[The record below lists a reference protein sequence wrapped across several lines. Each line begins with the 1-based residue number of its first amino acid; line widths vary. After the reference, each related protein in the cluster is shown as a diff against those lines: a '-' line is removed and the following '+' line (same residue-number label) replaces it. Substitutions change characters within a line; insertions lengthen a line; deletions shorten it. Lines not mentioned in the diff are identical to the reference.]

1 MMNRFICIPL
11 CLFLL
16 SVCNPKKNERPNGW
30 YYITD
35 RVEDSISLEPIV
47 TINDFEEIKLDSAE
61 NLKGKFIYQITGHVA
76 ADCVEK
82 WADATEHSIGKRI
95 GFVFQDEVI
104 CTPCINCYIC
114 PRYRY
119 KIYILANCSKNS
131 QPIRRNPIGCA
142 SIINYTD

>member
-1 MMNRFICIPL
+1 MSLFVE
-11 CLFLL
+11 CLQ
-16 SVCNPKKNERPNGW
+16 SEKNERPNGW

-82 WADATEHSIGKRI
+82 W
-95 GFVFQDEVI
+95 DEVI
-104 CTPCINCYIC
+104 CTPCINCRIETGSFAISAQDTDIKSIYWQIV
-114 PRYRY
+114 R
-119 KIYILANCSKNS
+119 KIHS
-131 QPIRRNPIGCA
+131 R
-142 SIINYTD
+142 

>member
-1 MMNRFICIPL
+1 M
-11 CLFLL
+11 

-82 WADATEHSIGKRI
+82 WADATEHSIGTILLFQCYGCTTNLYI
-95 GFVFQDEVI
+95 GKLFEKFTADKKES
-104 CTPCINCYIC
+104 
-114 PRYRY
+114 YRLCLY
-119 KIYILANCSKNS
+119 NKLYRLESETNI
-131 QPIRRNPIGCA
+131 
-142 SIINYTD
+142 

>member
-1 MMNRFICIPL
+1 MSLFVE
-11 CLFLL
+11 CLQ
-16 SVCNPKKNERPNGW
+16 SEKNERPNGG

-35 RVEDSISLEPIV
+35 RVEYSISLEPIV

-95 GFVFQDEVI
+95 GFVLQDEVI
-104 CTPCINCYIC
+104 CTPCINCRIETGSFAISAQDTDIKSTYWQIV
-114 PRYRY
+114 R
-119 KIYILANCSKNS
+119 KIHS
-131 QPIRRNPIGCA
+131 R
-142 SIINYTD
+142 

>member
-1 MMNRFICIPL
+1 MFPL

-35 RVEDSISLEPIV
+35 RAEDSISLEPIV

-61 NLKGKFIYQITGHVA
+61 NLKGKFIYQITGHVD

-104 CTPCINCYIC
+104 CTPCINCRIETGSFAISAQDTDIKSIYWQIV
-114 PRYRY
+114 R
-119 KIYILANCSKNS
+119 KIHS
-131 QPIRRNPIGCA
+131 R
-142 SIINYTD
+142 

>member
-1 MMNRFICIPL
+1 MSAIR
-11 CLFLL
+11 
-16 SVCNPKKNERPNGW
+16 KNERPNGW

-95 GFVFQDEVI
+95 GFVLQDEVI
-104 CTPCINCYIC
+104 CTPCINCRIETGSFAISAQDTDIKSIYWQIV
-114 PRYRY
+114 RKFTADKKESYRLCLY
-119 KIYILANCSKNS
+119 NKLYRLESETNI
-131 QPIRRNPIGCA
+131 
-142 SIINYTD
+142 

>member
-1 MMNRFICIPL
+1 MSLFVE
-11 CLFLL
+11 CLQ
-16 SVCNPKKNERPNGW
+16 SEKNERPNGW

-47 TINDFEEIKLDSAE
+47 TINDFEEIKLHSAE

-95 GFVFQDEVI
+95 GFVLQDEVI
-104 CTPCINCYIC
+104 CTPCIKGTRLKKGGQSRRC
-114 PRYRY
+114 
-119 KIYILANCSKNS
+119 KIHRDDSCK
-131 QPIRRNPIGCA
+131 RH
-142 SIINYTD
+142 

>member
-11 CLFLL
+11 SLFLL

-35 RVEDSISLEPIV
+35 RVEDSISLEPI
-47 TINDFEEIKLDSAE
+47 
-61 NLKGKFIYQITGHVA
+61 VA

-104 CTPCINCYIC
+104 CTPCINCRIETGSFAISAQDTDIKSIYWQIV
-114 PRYRY
+114 R
-119 KIYILANCSKNS
+119 KIHS
-131 QPIRRNPIGCA
+131 R
-142 SIINYTD
+142 

>member
-1 MMNRFICIPL
+1 MNRFICIPL
-11 CLFLL
+11 SLFLL

-82 WADATEHSIGKRI
+82 TGSFAISAQDTDIKSIYWQIVRKIHSR
-95 GFVFQDEVI
+95 
-104 CTPCINCYIC
+104 
-114 PRYRY
+114 
-119 KIYILANCSKNS
+119 
-131 QPIRRNPIGCA
+131 
-142 SIINYTD
+142 

>member
-1 MMNRFICIPL
+1 MMNRYICIPL

-16 SVCNPKKNERPNGW
+16 SACNPKKSDRPNGW

-35 RVEDSISLEPIV
+35 RVEDSISSEPIV
-47 TINDFEEIKLDSAE
+47 AVNDFEPTETIEEIKLDSAE
-61 NLKGKFIYQITGHVA
+61 TSKGKFVYQITGHVA

-104 CTPCINCYIC
+104 CTPCINCRIETGSFAISAQDTDIKSIYWQIV
-114 PRYRY
+114 R
-119 KIYILANCSKNS
+119 KIHS
-131 QPIRRNPIGCA
+131 R
-142 SIINYTD
+142 

>member
-1 MMNRFICIPL
+1 M
-11 CLFLL
+11 
-16 SVCNPKKNERPNGW
+16 SVCTPKKNERPNGW

-76 ADCVEK
+76 
-82 WADATEHSIGKRI
+82 EHSIGKRI

-104 CTPCINCYIC
+104 CTPCINCRIETGSFAISAQDTDIKSIYWQIV
-114 PRYRY
+114 R
-119 KIYILANCSKNS
+119 KIHS
-131 QPIRRNPIGCA
+131 R
-142 SIINYTD
+142 

>member
-35 RVEDSISLEPIV
+35 RVEDSISSEPIV

-61 NLKGKFIYQITGHVA
+61 NLKRISLCTARSTTTAIRMCMTSIFRTDTAACLYLRSGRETFTSVA
-76 ADCVEK
+76 AEK
-82 WADATEHSIGKRI
+82 
-95 GFVFQDEVI
+95 
-104 CTPCINCYIC
+104 C
-114 PRYRY
+114 
-119 KIYILANCSKNS
+119 
-131 QPIRRNPIGCA
+131 
-142 SIINYTD
+142 

>member
-1 MMNRFICIPL
+1 MMNRYICIPL

-16 SVCNPKKNERPNGW
+16 SACNPKKSDRPNGW

-35 RVEDSISLEPIV
+35 RVEDSISSEPIV
-47 TINDFEEIKLDSAE
+47 QSICSIVAVNDFEEIKLDSAE
-61 NLKGKFIYQITGHVA
+61 TSKGKFVYQITGHVA

-104 CTPCINCYIC
+104 CTPCINCRIETGSFAISAQDTDIKSIYWQIV
-114 PRYRY
+114 R
-119 KIYILANCSKNS
+119 KIHS
-131 QPIRRNPIGCA
+131 R
-142 SIINYTD
+142 

>member
-1 MMNRFICIPL
+1 MMNRYICIPL

-35 RVEDSISLEPIV
+35 RVEDSISSEPIV

-61 NLKGKFIYQITGHVA
+61 NLKGKFVYQITGHVA
-76 ADCVEK
+76 ADCVGK

-95 GFVFQDEVI
+95 GFVFQDGG
-104 CTPCINCYIC
+104 CKLNCV
-114 PRYRY
+114 
-119 KIYILANCSKNS
+119 SKE
-131 QPIRRNPIGCA
+131 
-142 SIINYTD
+142 

>member
-35 RVEDSISLEPIV
+35 RVEDSISSEPIV

-61 NLKGKFIYQITGHVA
+61 NLKGKFIYQITGQVA

-104 CTPCINCYIC
+104 CTPCINCRIETGSFAISAQDTDIKSIYWQIV
-114 PRYRY
+114 R
-119 KIYILANCSKNS
+119 KIHS
-131 QPIRRNPIGCA
+131 R
-142 SIINYTD
+142 